1 MRASSALHNTGM
13 RGAGVFPAHLPK
25 ETAVNAV
32 NRMFVALLSLAWIAL
47 MAGLVYLVW
56 NPGEFIELN
65 GSTVATRFEILLDTT
80 AEQTL
85 ATIVLGLLMLPAV
98 MLLFMEATIHDRR
111 ASDASAELKL
121 ERDRNRA
128 LSTRVNDLEKELGR
142 EHKEDA
148 ETVRRAADNT
158 ERVETHDLDRDRD
171 RVTPARKWHV
181 FGR

>member
-1 MRASSALHNTGM
+1 M
-13 RGAGVFPAHLPK
+13 
-25 ETAVNAV
+25 NAI
-32 NRMFVALLSLAWIAL
+32 NRMFIALLSLAWIAL

-56 NPGEFIELN
+56 NPGEFIEVN
-65 GSTVATRFEILLDTT
+65 GSTAVARFQILLDTT

-85 ATIVLGLLMLPAV
+85 ATIGLALLMLPAV

-111 ASDASAELKL
+111 ASNAAAELKL

-142 EHKEDA
+142 EHHEDA
-148 ETVRRAADNT
+148 ETVRDVADRH
-158 ERVETHDLDRDRD
+158 ERVQTYDVNHDRDRD
-171 RVTPARKWHV
+171 RVTPARKWHL